1 MTGAGRLDESVPAL
15 LTDALTL
22 YWDNPAA
29 TERLRHYLDRFDE
42 PLRIAVAG
50 SWRAGKS
57 TLLNAILGE
66 EVAPVE
72 PADGG
77 PLHTWYEDGPE
88 PGATAYSAEGSA
100 WELPVIRSTGAL
112 RVELG
117 GWRSTQVS
125 EVVVRWPTRVLRH
138 TTLVEMPAVPPT
150 GEDEEQPTAMKII
163 RDADAVLYLTRDGRE
178 TDLRFLRALREG
190 TVGRST
196 PVNVLQVLA
205 RADELGGGRVD
216 ALVTAKQLA
225 RRQYQEPGVRPLC
238 MGVVPVAGLVALA
251 GRVLSETEFAA
262 LAALAELPREELTAA
277 LLSADRFVNTQFT
290 TVRPAGGLRAAATDY
305 SDSTLPDATQRR
317 ALLDRFGVFGLRL
330 ATTLIRTG
338 ATNRAGLAAELVRRS
353 GLTELRESMARYFT
367 DRREVLKAR
376 SALAAL
382 ERVVRGDPRPGS
394 ADLLARVE
402 QVLASAHDLRE
413 LRLLATLRDPK
424 TKIDRDLAAEAHRL
438 VGGNGTSLAVRLELD
453 QDTDGGQLWERGVDA
468 LYRWQAQAEDPLLR
482 PDQRRIARVVLRS
495 VEGMLAELRAG
506 WSLH

>member
-1 MTGAGRLDESVPAL
+1 MTGVARLDESVPAL
-15 LTDALTL
+15 LAEALAL
-22 YWDNPAA
+22 YRDDPRA
-29 TERLRHYLDRFDE
+29 TERLRHYLDRFHE

-50 SWRAGKS
+50 PWRAGKS

-138 TTLVEMPAVPPT
+138 TTLMEMPAVAPT
-150 GEDEEQPTAMKII
+150 APDEDQPTAMKII

-190 TVGRST
+190 AVGRSA
-196 PVNVLQVLA
+196 PVNVLLVLA

-251 GRVLSETEFAA
+251 GRVLGEAEYAA
-262 LAALAELPREELTAA
+262 LAALAELPRDELTAA
-277 LLSADRFVNTQFT
+277 LLSADRFVNTAFT
-290 TVRPAGGLRAAATDY
+290 ARGGSHAAADY
-305 SDSTLPDATQRR
+305 SDSTLPDAAVRR

-338 ATNRAGLAAELVRRS
+338 AGNRAGLAAELVRRS

-382 ERVVRGDPRPGS
+382 ERVVHSDPRPGS
-394 ADLLARVE
+394 ADLLSRVE
-402 QVLASAHDLRE
+402 QVLASAHDFRE

-424 TKIDRDLAAEAHRL
+424 TRIDRELSAEAHRL

-453 QDTDGGQLWERGVDA
+453 QDTDGGQLWEAGVDA
-468 LYRWQAQAEDPLLR
+468 LYRWQAQADDPLLR

-495 VEGMLAELRAG
+495 VEGMLAELRGG

>member
-1 MTGAGRLDESVPAL
+1 MTGSARLHESVPAL
-15 LTDALTL
+15 LHEALTL
-22 YWDNPAA
+22 YWDNPRA

-42 PLRIAVAG
+42 PLRIAIAG
-50 SWRAGKS
+50 PWRSGKS

-100 WELPVIRSTGAL
+100 WELPVVRSTGAL

-138 TTLVEMPAVPPT
+138 TTLMEMPAVSPA
-150 GEDEEQPTAMKII
+150 EEGDSPTATKVV
-163 RDADAVLYLTRDGRE
+163 RDADAVLYLTRDGRD

-190 TVGRST
+190 VVGRSA
-196 PVNVLQVLA
+196 PVNTLLVLA

-225 RRQYQEPGVRPLC
+225 RRQAQDPGVRPLC
-238 MGVVPVAGLVALA
+238 MGTVPVAGLVALA
-251 GRVLSETEFAA
+251 GRVLGETEFAA
-262 LAALAELPREELTAA
+262 LLRLAELPKDELATA
-277 LLSADRFVNTQFT
+277 LLSADRFVETRFT
-290 TVRPAGGLRAAATDY
+290 TGRGTGGSHAAVDHAPV
-305 SDSTLPDATQRR
+305 PDAALRR
-317 ALLDRFGVFGLRL
+317 ALLERFGLFGLRL

-338 ATNRAGLAAELVRRS
+338 ATTRAGLAAELVRRS
-353 GLTELRESMARYFT
+353 GLTDLRESIARYFT

-382 ERVVRGDPRPGS
+382 ERVLRTDPRPGA
-394 ADLLARVE
+394 ADLHTRIE
-402 QVLASAHDLRE
+402 QVLASAHDFRE
-413 LRLLATLRDPK
+413 LRLLATLRDPR
-424 TKIDRDLAAEAHRL
+424 TKLDAELAAEAYRL
-438 VGGNGTSLAVRLELD
+438 VGGNGTSLAVRLELE
-453 QDTDGGQLWERGVDA
+453 QDADAGQLWERGVDA

-482 PDQRRIARVVLRS
+482 PDQRQVARVVRRS